1 MFHSAKSD
9 QDNFHIAILQS
20 FV

>member
-1 MFHSAKSD
+1 MFHTAKSD

-20 FV
+20 FA